1 MLAQLLRPYA
11 PRLAAGLHGTRQ
23 LSKMPPCPPCGKRAS
38 ASPPEKDMEDDRAMN
53 RNFVALFLLVLAT
66 GCATSPERRAE
77 DPVPPDL
84 RLAGTFQSDKEAT
97 LEYLRSTGA
106 YSAEKLEELDASL
119 GKLRV
124 TYTRNYIRSVF
135 DGQTNQGPF
144 KLVEVTSQYALIET
158 TVPPR
163 NTPVRYRLTFTADGY
178 WLSEGILP
186 LGFKEKFVRL
196 PHPPAAAPGQP
207 APR

>member
-1 MLAQLLRPYA
+1 MQSP
-11 PRLAAGLHGTRQ
+11 AGGWLHGGP
-23 LSKMPPCPPCGKRAS
+23 LLGKMPPRPPCGKCATDL
-38 ASPPEKDMEDDRAMN
+38 PPEKNMVGDRIMS
-53 RNFVALFLLVLAT
+53 RNFIALCLLVLAT

-77 DPVPPDL
+77 DPVPPDP

-106 YSAEKLEELDASL
+106 YSAEKLEELGARF

-124 TYTRNYIRSVF
+124 AYTRNYIRSVF
-135 DGQTNQGPF
+135 EGQTNQGPF
-144 KLVEVTSQYALIET
+144 KIVEVAPQHVLIET

-178 WLSEGILP
+178 WLSGGVLP
-186 LGFKEKFVRL
+186 EGFKEKFARTAN
-196 PHPPAAAPGQP
+196 PPAATPGQP
-207 APR
+207 APPR